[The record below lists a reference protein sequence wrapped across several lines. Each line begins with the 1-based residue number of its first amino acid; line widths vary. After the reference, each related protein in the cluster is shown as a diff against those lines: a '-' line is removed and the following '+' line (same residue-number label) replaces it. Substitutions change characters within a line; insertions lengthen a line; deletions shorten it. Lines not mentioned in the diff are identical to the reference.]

1 MGNGSETMKTLLIM
15 VATLLFA
22 AGTVLAQENS
32 GGTINS
38 LTVNPTE
45 NQELSGNV
53 ATTTGQPNDVTPK
66 SVDMPNGL
74 VPQTVNMTGSG
85 SNGNMAQPVAAAK
98 PGSSATQQNRQTS
111 AGAKKTPVSPRK

>member
-1 MGNGSETMKTLLIM
+1 MKTLVMIA
-15 VATLLFA
+15 ATVLLA
-22 AGTVLAQENS
+22 AGSALAQENS

-98 PGSSATQQNRQTS
+98 PGSSATQQNRQAS
-111 AGAKKTPVSPRK
+111 GAAKSGPAKKSAANPRK